1 MPAGCPCSATRC
13 TTWCAPLLRLGRI
26 SYANMAP
33 VFYELDGE
41 GLEQVS
47 GVPTTLNRMLMAG
60 EIDVAPI
67 SSIEY
72 ARHADT
78 LRLLPRLCVSTE
90 GAVDS
95 IQLITRKP
103 IEQVRSVAVTPESAT
118 SVVLTRVLLG
128 EVELV
133 PLDQPAD
140 ARMLIGDAALQSA
153 FDDPTPH
160 YDLGRL
166 WQERTGLPMVY
177 AVWACRQGVEDGLE
191 ELERAHLRALAVSR
205 SEPEALARRA
215 SAEYGWPAGFL
226 ARYFE
231 KLRYHFGPP
240 GRGAGH
246 GAGAALRAGRPYRG
260 LGSLIGRER
269 QHQRPPGVQGPAGR
283 GIDRAER
290 DGAVGGTGRVDLDQ
304 PGAGDVQPVARAV
317 DVRIARGRARPQ
329 LAADPGAGELG
340 DPHAGRLGPALRV
353 GVVIDPQRVAVAAYD
368 QHALAA

>member
-1 MPAGCPCSATRC
+1 MI
-13 TTWCAPLLRLGRI
+13 RLGRI
-26 SYANMAP
+26 SYAKMAP
-33 VFYELDGE
+33 GFYDLEDGTF
-41 GLEQVS
+41 EQVA
-47 GVPTTLNRMLMAG
+47 GVPTALNRMLLEG

-72 ARHADT
+72 ARNADR
-78 LRLLPRLCVSTE
+78 LRLLPQLCVATE

-103 IEQVRSVAVTPESAT
+103 LEQVRSVAVTPESAT

-177 AVWACRQGVEDGLE
+177 AVWACRQGVEDGLD

-231 KLRYHFGPP
+231 KLRYHFGP
-240 GRGAGH
+240 
-246 GAGAALRAGRPYRG
+246 
-260 LGSLIGRER
+260 RER
-269 QHQRPPGVQGPAGR
+269 QG
-283 GIDRAER
+283 
-290 DGAVGGTGRVDLDQ
+290 L
-304 PGAGDVQPVARAV
+304 
-317 DVRIARGRARPQ
+317 VRFFE
-329 LAADPGAGELG
+329 LAHLAGEL
-340 DPHAGRLGPALRV
+340 DTMPDLHFV
-353 GVVIDPQRVAVAAYD
+353 QGVPTEA
-368 QHALAA
+368 

>member
-1 MPAGCPCSATRC
+1 MI
-13 TTWCAPLLRLGRI
+13 RLGRI

-47 GVPTTLNRMLMAG
+47 GVPTTLNRMLISG

-72 ARHADT
+72 ARNAGS
-78 LRLLPRLCVSTE
+78 LRLLPRLCVSAE

-128 EVELV
+128 EVDLV
-133 PLDQPAD
+133 PLGEPAD
-140 ARMLIGDAALQSA
+140 AKMLIGDAALRSA

-166 WQERTGLPMVY
+166 WQERTGLPMVF
-177 AVWACRQGVEDGLE
+177 AVWACREGVEDGLE
-191 ELERAHLRALAVSR
+191 QLERAHLRSLALSR
-205 SEPEALARRA
+205 AEPEALARRA
-215 SAEYGWPAGFL
+215 SDEYGWPAGFL

-231 KLRYHFGPP
+231 KLRYHFGP
-240 GRGAGH
+240 
-246 GAGAALRAGRPYRG
+246 
-260 LGSLIGRER
+260 RER
-269 QHQRPPGVQGPAGR
+269 QGLIRFF
-283 GIDRAER
+283 E
-290 DGAVGGTGRVDLDQ
+290 
-304 PGAGDVQPVARAV
+304 
-317 DVRIARGRARPQ
+317 
-329 LAADPGAGELG
+329 LAHLAGEL
-340 DPHAGRLGPALRV
+340 DEVPELRFV
-353 GVVIDPQRVAVAAYD
+353 DAERVA
-368 QHALAA
+368 

>member
-1 MPAGCPCSATRC
+1 M
-13 TTWCAPLLRLGRI
+13 LRLGRI

-140 ARMLIGDAALQSA
+140 AR
-153 FDDPTPH
+153 
-160 YDLGRL
+160 
-166 WQERTGLPMVY
+166 
-177 AVWACRQGVEDGLE
+177 
-191 ELERAHLRALAVSR
+191 
-205 SEPEALARRA
+205 
-215 SAEYGWPAGFL
+215 
-226 ARYFE
+226 
-231 KLRYHFGPP
+231 
-240 GRGAGH
+240 
-246 GAGAALRAGRPYRG
+246 
-260 LGSLIGRER
+260 
-269 QHQRPPGVQGPAGR
+269 
-283 GIDRAER
+283 
-290 DGAVGGTGRVDLDQ
+290 
-304 PGAGDVQPVARAV
+304 
-317 DVRIARGRARPQ
+317 
-329 LAADPGAGELG
+329 
-340 DPHAGRLGPALRV
+340 
-353 GVVIDPQRVAVAAYD
+353 
-368 QHALAA
+368 